1 MKEKSEKPII
11 PLLQEI
17 MRWIVQTGIG
27 EVIVTPDGHM
37 FLQTCKAINVI
48 YGALDLKKEG
58 KAAGY
63 RIVVRRARKRAN
75 DSKYAKLPMLQI
87 YALPAV
93 EKDASTMSDAERRN
107 IEMNTQ
113 AVRMAHAVEK
123 DPEQVAIWRER
134 HEAHKRNQEGYK
146 KLYPNF
152 FGFLVATFR
161 MELAFGNAVV
171 QMSPSDIKTTHT
183 SALPTTTS
191 CVGAPIR
198 EEMPAS
204 DAGATDKEKVTGI
217 RLCVPA
223 TVRRSARVARKQ
235 IFRPFIRLPMVA

>member
-17 MRWIVQTGIG
+17 MRRIVQTGIG

-63 RIVVRRARKRAN
+63 RIVVRRARKRAK

-161 MELAFGNAVV
+161 MQLKAQEMRDADAPLEAA
-171 QMSPSDIKTTHT
+171 HT
-183 SALPTTTS
+183 GHQPALD
-191 CVGAPIR
+191 
-198 EEMPAS
+198 AS
-204 DAGATDKEKVTGI
+204 TIDKEKVTGI
-217 RLCVPA
+217 RLCVPKI
-223 TVRRSARVARKQ
+223 RRIPQRKCEGNS
-235 IFRPFIRLPMVA
+235 IGVFRPFVRLPMVA